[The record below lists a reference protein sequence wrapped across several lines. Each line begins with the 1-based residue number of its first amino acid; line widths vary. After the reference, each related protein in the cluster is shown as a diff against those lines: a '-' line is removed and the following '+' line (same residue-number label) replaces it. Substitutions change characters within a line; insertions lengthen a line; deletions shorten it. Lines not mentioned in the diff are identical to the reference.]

1 MGNNVLLPVWLPELQ
16 ASLWTTWSDK
26 LSHKQSHRGYI
37 KSIGFQRDNNELV
50 WDLVI
55 IDYSTII
62 KLISRIRLGIIS
74 ANRMLQRAC
83 SSNGNLVVSFV
94 NILCN

>member
-1 MGNNVLLPVWLPELQ
+1 MGNNVLLPVWLPELH

-55 IDYSTII
+55 IDDYQIDFTHQTRDH
-62 KLISRIRLGIIS
+62 ISKS
-74 ANRMLQRAC
+74 HATTRML
-83 SSNGNLVVSFV
+83 
-94 NILCN
+94 